1 MPSLTTL
8 PFDRLKGYINADYTA
23 YHLTPD
29 QAMPS
34 LLSGQLNPSSL
45 QRLQQLLLAG
55 ELLSFQVQ
63 LKPLAS
69 IRLEDLRECLAL
81 NRLRQD
87 VMFEAA
93 MKRVL
98 AKGSL
103 PQALQGQAIA
113 GYLQTQGYYVPG
125 FIGLEWVQLT
135 D

>member
-1 MPSLTTL
+1 MLSLTAL
-8 PFDRLKGYINADYTA
+8 PFDRLKGYINAGYTA

-29 QAMPS
+29 QAMPT
-34 LLSGQLNPSSL
+34 LLSGQLNPPSL
-45 QRLQQLLLAG
+45 QRLQELLQAG

-69 IRLEDLRECLAL
+69 IRLEDLRACLAF

-93 MKRVL
+93 MKRVF

-103 PQALQGQAIA
+103 PQALQGQVIA
-113 GYLQTQGYYVPG
+113 GYLQAQCYYVPG
-125 FIGLEWVQLT
+125 SLAPEWVQLT